1 MLLNQQAI
9 RQPMIWPGRTGFLQ
23 AASESRVA
31 RRTSNLRK
39 IEKELRKPAR
49 TELE

>member
-9 RQPMIWPGRTGFLQ
+9 RQPMIWPKRTGFLQ
-23 AASESRVA
+23 AASDGSGA
-31 RRTSNLRK
+31 RHSSTLRNS
-39 IEKELRKPAR
+39 EKELRNPAR